1 MARLF
6 NYSGY
11 FICQSMENEL
21 NNFLE
26 RETGMWDFVYIK
38 RAKLDEIKDQTRAK
52 PLIRQFKLT
61 ALGLN
66 EPLHSLAC
74 LVRRTAQQAH

>member
-1 MARLF
+1 M
-6 NYSGY
+6 G
-11 FICQSMENEL
+11 
-21 NNFLE
+21 
-26 RETGMWDFVYIK
+26 FVYIN
-38 RAKLDEIKDQTRAK
+38 RAKLDEIKDQTRVK

-74 LVRRTAQQAH
+74 LVKRTAQQAHREGKEGGVKWVEDLRGR

>member
-1 MARLF
+1 MV
-6 NYSGY
+6 
-11 FICQSMENEL
+11 
-21 NNFLE
+21 
-26 RETGMWDFVYIK
+26 FVYIN

-52 PLIRQFKLT
+52 PLIKEFKLT

-74 LVRRTAQQAH
+74 LVKRTAQQAHRG